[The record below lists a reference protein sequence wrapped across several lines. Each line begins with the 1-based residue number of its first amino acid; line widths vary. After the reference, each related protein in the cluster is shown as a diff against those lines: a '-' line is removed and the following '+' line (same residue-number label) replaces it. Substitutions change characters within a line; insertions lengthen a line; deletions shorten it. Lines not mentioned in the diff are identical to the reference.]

1 MCALLATSARGRGRD
16 RSDPG
21 PVSGTTGPVSEAAG
35 GPVTATVPVRMRSD
49 YVGAV
54 YGSLLA
60 ASVVAGTGADGEPL
74 RPLDLAALLLG
85 TGVAFFVAHV
95 YAQVAGAPGTAWR
108 DGVRRSAVREWPLV
122 QAAFPPAVVAVLG
135 GLAGLPNGVTSL
147 LALGVAVAGQVGWA
161 VLASLRAGFSRRGT
175 AVSGAVN
182 LLIGLAILALEISLY

>member
-1 MCALLATSARGRGRD
+1 
-16 RSDPG
+16 
-21 PVSGTTGPVSEAAG
+21 
-35 GPVTATVPVRMRSD
+35 MRSD

-95 YAQVAGAPGTAWR
+95 YAQVAGNAAAEASWR
-108 DGVRRSAVREWPLV
+108 DAVRRSASREWPLV
-122 QAAFPPAVVAVLG
+122 QAAFPPAAVALAG
-135 GLAGLPNGVTSL
+135 GLLGLPDGVSAL

-161 VLASLRAGFSRRGT
+161 VLASVRAGFSRWGI
-175 AVSGAVN
+175 VLSGAVN
-182 LLIGLAILALEISLY
+182 LLIGLAILALELSLY